1 MLGPVLREV
10 PVTETGAPARSLGVS
25 HGDGRRR
32 CLAPMAEQNSWRC
45 GTWVGAAQSAWRGRE
60 GSDSSPSA
68 PRPGQARVRLCAR
81 RPQTWLRAPGRP
93 RPPPPCARVPAG
105 SASLAPRR
113 GAAARDRR
121 AATGWLGAGSLAHRP
136 GAPLARRHARLAAHH
151 QAAARTAPDSAARR
165 RGRLAGGRFLPAPRG
180 LRARRGA
187 LPFSPGSGS
196 RSRFLPSRFFLPRPR
211 PLLRD
216 SDMPL
221 GSPVVGRPRGAG
233 GRAGLSSPPPRCA
246 PAAGR
251 PSARA
256 RRLL

>member
-81 RPQTWLRAPGRP
+81 RPQPWLRAPGRP

-151 QAAARTAPDSAARR
+151 QAAARTARTQ
-165 RGRLAGGRFLPAPRG
+165 
-180 LRARRGA
+180 
-187 LPFSPGSGS
+187 
-196 RSRFLPSRFFLPRPR
+196 
-211 PLLRD
+211 
-216 SDMPL
+216 
-221 GSPVVGRPRGAG
+221 PRGAG
-233 GRAGLSSPPPRCA
+233 GGW
-246 PAAGR
+246 PAAGFSR
-251 PSARA
+251 RRGACGRAEVPYLSPRA
-256 RRLL
+256 RVPAPASSPLGSSCRGRGPSSGTPTCRWGPRWWAGREAREAGPA